1 MGRAFEF
8 RKERKMKRW
17 AGMAKTFTRIGR
29 EIALAVKSGG
39 PNPEYNSR
47 LRMAIQNA
55 KAANMPKTNVESAIK
70 KAQSNEA
77 ENFQEVV
84 YEGYAPHGI
93 AVLVETATNN
103 PTRTVANVR
112 MYFDRCN
119 GALGTSN
126 SVSFMFSHKAVF
138 KVKAEGRDWDDL
150 ELELIDAGLQEI
162 KREDE
167 EVMLYTEFT
176 DFGIMQKALEDRQI
190 ETESVQLEWLPN
202 LTKKLSDSEV
212 DQVIKLIDRLE
223 DDDDVLNVFHTMDMS
238 E

>member
-39 PNPEYNSR
+39 PSPEYNSR

-55 KAANMPKTNVESAIK
+55 KAANMPKSNVESAIK
-70 KAQSNEA
+70 KAQSSDA

-103 PTRTVANVR
+103 PVRTVANVR
-112 MYFDRCN
+112 MYFDRCG
-119 GALGTSN
+119 GALGTAN
-126 SVSFMFSHKAVF
+126 SVVFMFAHKAVF
-138 KVKAEGRDWDDL
+138 KAKAEGQDWDEL

-162 KREDE
+162 RREE
-167 EVMLYTEFT
+167 EDVLLYTDFT
-176 DFGIMQKALEDRQI
+176 DFGTMQKALEDRGI
-190 ETESVQLEWLPN
+190 EPESAQLEWVPN
-202 LTKKLSDSEV
+202 LSKKLSDTEV